1 MIHLEKNNL
10 DELIKEGTHLLDFYA
25 EWCGPCKML
34 APVLETISDKINII
48 KIDIDEFPELTSK
61 YRIMSVPTLIFVN
74 QSLREFVPHIIIIF
88 LSISSNISSLNPLPL
103 TTLSLNPI

>member
-34 APVLETISDKINII
+34 AMEIEKAASE
-48 KIDIDEFPELTSK
+48 IDIDIVK
-61 YRIMSVPTLIFVN
+61 VN
-74 QSLREFVPHIIIIF
+74 VDIINRTNILHIEHNEV
-88 LSISSNISSLNPLPL
+88 LSNISKEVNHTSCSNTRRSCQCLR
-103 TTLSLNPI
+103 